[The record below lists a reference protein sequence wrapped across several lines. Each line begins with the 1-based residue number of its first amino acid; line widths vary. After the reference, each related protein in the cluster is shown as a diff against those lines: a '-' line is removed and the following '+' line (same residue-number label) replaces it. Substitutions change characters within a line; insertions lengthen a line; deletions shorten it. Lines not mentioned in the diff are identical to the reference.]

1 MRPRD
6 VLAIALVSLL
16 SIPSALG
23 AQNAIL
29 PFLGGGLAKGVGE
42 LGSDTGS
49 GWTVVGGFDLSL
61 DDLVTPGF
69 GVGLAGT
76 FAHIP
81 YSGLF
86 DEATQV
92 TAVSLEAIYAF
103 GDDTSTV
110 RPFVRGGGGLHVRR
124 YDPGNILDNPN
135 TVIRP
140 GLSAAA
146 GVMIPAG
153 SVDFMAGARFTSAP
167 DGGFVAIIGGVSIPI
182 R

>member
-6 VLAIALVSLL
+6 VLAAALISLL
-16 SIPSALG
+16 SIPSALN

-49 GWTVVGGFDLSL
+49 GWTVVGGFDVSL
-61 DDLVTPGF
+61 DEVTPGF

-76 FAHIP
+76 FAQIP
-81 YSGLF
+81 YSGPF
-86 DEATQV
+86 DESTQV

-103 GDDTSTV
+103 GDATGTV

-124 YDPGNILDNPN
+124 YDPGDILDNPN
-135 TVIRP
+135 TVVRP

-146 GVMIPAG
+146 GVMVPAG
-153 SVDFMAGARFTSAP
+153 SVDFMVGARVTSAP
-167 DGGFVAIIGGVSIPI
+167 DGGFVAIIGGISVPF
-182 R
+182 